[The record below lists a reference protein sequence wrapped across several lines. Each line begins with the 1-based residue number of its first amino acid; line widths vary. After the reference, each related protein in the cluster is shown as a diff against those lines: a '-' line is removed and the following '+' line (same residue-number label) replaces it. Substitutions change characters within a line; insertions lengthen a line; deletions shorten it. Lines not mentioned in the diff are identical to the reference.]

1 MNGREKMN
9 YPDFTYR
16 EGPKNDSKSAMLM
29 NHFCSTFKLPDMIES
44 EMVNNEYVIMHNARM
59 FAKQRDFGSF
69 PNIIAVDLYDK
80 GDIWP
85 AQDLIRNG
93 NKYVGDEWEDGT
105 LCGAGT
111 TCWRCRDKY
120 SFWSSKA
127 MTACGLEPCWA
138 DGSVCASGSTCNNC
152 CNSSEFW
159 YSKAI
164 TSCGSEPCWG
174 TGTTCGRGTFCNACC
189 DDDDDIYCPWYGF
202 GLGCSCG

>member
-1 MNGREKMN
+1 MDMNGREKMN

-16 EGPKNDSKSAMLM
+16 EGTKNDSKSAMLM

-93 NKYVGDEWEDGT
+93 NNLLVMNGKTEPSAEQER
-105 LCGAGT
+105 LAGGVVINI
-111 TCWRCRDKY
+111 RI
-120 SFWSSKA
+120 
-127 MTACGLEPCWA
+127 GLP
-138 DGSVCASGSTCNNC
+138 
-152 CNSSEFW
+152 
-159 YSKAI
+159 
-164 TSCGSEPCWG
+164 
-174 TGTTCGRGTFCNACC
+174 R
-189 DDDDDIYCPWYGF
+189 
-202 GLGCSCG
+202 L